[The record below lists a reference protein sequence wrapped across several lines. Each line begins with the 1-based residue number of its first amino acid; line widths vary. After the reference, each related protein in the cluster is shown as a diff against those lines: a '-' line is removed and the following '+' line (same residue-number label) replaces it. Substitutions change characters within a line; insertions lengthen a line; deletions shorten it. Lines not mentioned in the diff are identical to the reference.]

1 MYSTHN
7 EGKYVAAERLIRRLK
22 TKMCKYMTS
31 VSKNVYLEKLDVIA
45 NKDNNTYLSTIK
57 TKPSNAKST
66 ARIDFNKENN
76 KENPNF
82 KVGDHVRVSKNKNNF
97 AEGYVPNCS
106 NSKRPLKYLS
116 LNSHPC

>member
-1 MYSTHN
+1 
-7 EGKYVAAERLIRRLK
+7 
-22 TKMCKYMTS
+22 MTS

-45 NKDNNTYLSTIK
+45 NNDNNTYLSTIK